1 MGWGPFSS
9 DSKSST
15 TTTTQNAGFS
25 EIGGSAT
32 SLNITGGGKKSRQ
45 DISVNMLD
53 GGAIKD
59 SFAFASGVTGEALKQ
74 VELAGTRASSALTE
88 AVKAVSESN
97 RAETEN
103 VWREA
108 LKWGVIAL
116 LGWGALRAVRG

>member
-1 MGWGPFSS
+1 MGLFS
-9 DSKSST
+9 SKSSSAT
-15 TTTTQNAGFS
+15 TTTNQNAGFS
-25 EIGGSAT
+25 EIGGSAV
-32 SLNITGGGKKSRQ
+32 SLNVSGASGKGSRQ
-45 DISVNMLD
+45 DTTINMLD
-53 GGAIKD
+53 GGALK
-59 SFAFASGVTGEALKQ
+59 SAFDFSTGITGEALKQ
-74 VELAGTRASSALTE
+74 VELAGTRSSAALTE

>member
-1 MGWGPFSS
+1 MGFF
-9 DSKSST
+9 DSKSSST
-15 TTTTQNAGFS
+15 TNATDQNAGFS
-25 EIGGSAT
+25 EIGGSAV
-32 SLNITGGGKKSRQ
+32 SVNVSGASGKGAHQ
-45 DISVNMLD
+45 ATTVNMLD